1 MLDRYLRRTSS
12 SVRRPRCLCLQVSAM
27 AAAADSEMGT
37 SMLAAAAAEEQAEEE
52 RQGVEGD
59 DPVGVRAASGG
70 ASGSG

>member
-1 MLDRYLRRTSS
+1 
-12 SVRRPRCLCLQVSAM
+12 M

>member
-1 MLDRYLRRTSS
+1 
-12 SVRRPRCLCLQVSAM
+12 M

-52 RQGVEGD
+52 RQGVEGG
-59 DPVGVRAASGG
+59 DPAGVRAASGG